1 MIQGMEHLSYEDGLR
16 AGAVQ
21 PGEEKAVGRAES
33 DSRKEGDSLFS
44 SVCSD
49 RIRGKGFKLKE
60 SRFRLDIGKKYLT
73 ARVVRHWNRF
83 PRVVI
88 YALSLGGTFRVK
100 LDWVLA
106 NMIYLWC
113 PCSLQ
118 RSWTRWPSDV
128 PSNSKDSMIL

>member
-49 RIRGKGFKLKE
+49 RIRGSSFELKAC
-60 SRFRLDIGKKYLT
+60 RFRLETRKKFFT
-73 ARVVRHWNRF
+73 MRVVSLWNKLSSEAKDPPF
-83 PRVVI
+83 PEVFKASLDG
-88 YALSLGGTFRVK
+88 ALGK
-100 LDWVLA
+100 
-106 NMIYLWC
+106 MIYLEETLV
-113 PCSLQ
+113 SSTL
-118 RSWTRWPSDV
+118 TR
-128 PSNSKDSMIL
+128 